1 MSINEESREWGN
13 GAQRNFPQPHHNSTL
28 QPCYDF
34 YSQGIT
40 ESRKVWLEIIIASIR
55 NARGKILV
63 AVVVVLALCKI
74 ACEFLEKGSNDLSYK
89 SIIGT
94 LLVAGMVL
102 TIGLIS
108 LRGRKDTNVGQ
119 KEDREKD
126 KVESAESGAGGIS
139 QGQDRRTTTRDGGP
153 DIDGGGE

>member
-1 MSINEESREWGN
+1 MDTNEEYGKRGDDEQGN
-13 GAQRNFPQPHHNSTL
+13 QPQPHYKSKSRPPYEL
-28 QPCYDF
+28 YG
-34 YSQGIT
+34 QGIT
-40 ESRKVWLEIIIASIR
+40 EANRGWVEAIVVSIR

-74 ACEFLEKGSNDLSYK
+74 ACEFLETGSNNLSYK

-108 LRGRKDTNVGQ
+108 LRRVKNTDVGQ
-119 KEDREKD
+119 KEDREKG
-126 KVESAESGAGGIS
+126 KVESAESGTGGIS
-139 QGQDRRTTTRDGGP
+139 PGQNRRPSTRNRGP
-153 DIDGGGE
+153 DTNGGSE